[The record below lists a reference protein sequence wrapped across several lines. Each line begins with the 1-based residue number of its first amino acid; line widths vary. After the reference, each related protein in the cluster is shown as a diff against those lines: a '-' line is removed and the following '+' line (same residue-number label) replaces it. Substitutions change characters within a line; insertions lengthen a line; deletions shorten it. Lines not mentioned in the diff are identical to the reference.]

1 MHHSRFIAALIGPVV
16 MAVGLSMLMNPG
28 LVAGLAADVA
38 ASPALM
44 ITTGIIIMLLGLAI
58 VKSHNVWKGWPLAV
72 TLVGW
77 LAVFGG
83 MLRIVVPD
91 FIASL
96 ALEAGQVPGGGL
108 APFAGAVFIL
118 IGAFFTWQGWLAAFV
133 SPPAPEAE

>member
-1 MHHSRFIAALIGPVV
+1 
-16 MAVGLSMLMNPG
+16 
-28 LVAGLAADVA
+28 
-38 ASPALM
+38 
-44 ITTGIIIMLLGLAI
+44 
-58 VKSHNVWKGWPLAV
+58 
-72 TLVGW
+72 
-77 LAVFGG
+77 

-133 SPPAPEAE
+133 SPPAPETE